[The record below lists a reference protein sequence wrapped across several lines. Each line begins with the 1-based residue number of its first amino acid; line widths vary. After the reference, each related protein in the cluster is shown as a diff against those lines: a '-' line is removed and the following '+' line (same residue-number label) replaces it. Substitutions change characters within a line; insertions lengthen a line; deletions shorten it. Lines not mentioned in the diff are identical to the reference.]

1 MYSFFLF
8 WEGGLQI
15 WVGRGRGLLLHLSC
29 PVCSVSGLYLPAVAT
44 FVSELLC
51 CIYLFI
57 CWKNAEVVHDGRNI
71 IQLQQKGSAC
81 SGPVFFSLLFP
92 LHCCGTGSSS
102 CFHLQAVPQVQPRIL
117 FIQDRKQLCTHFQ
130 AFIDKSMKTSWHC
143 THCSCCA
150 QGMNDTLQFIT
161 SHDALLSCESDA

>member
-1 MYSFFLF
+1 MSR
-8 WEGGLQI
+8 EGKGLG
-15 WVGRGRGLLLHLSC
+15 VAPRLSC
-29 PVCSVSGLYLPAVAT
+29 MLCFRSVFIRCSHTCQRVVVLYV
-44 FVSELLC
+44 F
-51 CIYLFI
+51 IYLFI

-81 SGPVFFSLLFP
+81 SGPVSFSLLFP

-102 CFHLQAVPQVQPRIL
+102 CFHLQAVPQVQPHIL

-130 AFIDKSMKTSWHC
+130 AFIDKYMKTSWHC

-150 QGMNDTLQFIT
+150 QGMNGTLQFIT
-161 SHDALLSCESDA
+161 SHDALFFLKVSCENDA

>member
-1 MYSFFLF
+1 MGR
-8 WEGGLQI
+8 EGKGLAVAPQ
-15 WVGRGRGLLLHLSC
+15 LSC
-29 PVCSVSGLYLPAVAT
+29 MLCFRSVFTRCSHICQRVVVL
-44 FVSELLC
+44 
-51 CIYLFI
+51 YLFI

-102 CFHLQAVPQVQPRIL
+102 CFHLQAVPQVQPCIL